1 MTQIVCHRGACRH
14 APENTLPSA
23 EKALALGG
31 SIIELDI
38 RQSRDGVLYVLH
50 DETVDRTTN
59 GAGPIAE
66 LTSAEVDALDAGS
79 WFAPEFAG
87 TRVPRLET
95 YLAALS
101 DRAGFYLEVKQ
112 ADCGAIGHLVR
123 KLGIADQCFTFS
135 FDPAMREGMLKEA
148 PEARRMIQWSRSGS
162 LESVRSDHQAEIVEF
177 HAHDFDPDA
186 VRLCQRAG
194 LQVMLFRDEVDEPRF
209 RQALDLGMDYVNI
222 DFIETFATLRA
233 QHRSAS

>member
-38 RQSRDGVLYVLH
+38 RQSRDGVLYVMH
-50 DETVDRTTN
+50 DETVDRTTD
-59 GAGPIAE
+59 GSGPIAE
-66 LTSAEVDALDAGS
+66 LISAEVDALDAGS

-148 PEARRMIQWSRSGS
+148 PEVRRMIHWSRSGS
-162 LESVRSDHQAEIVEF
+162 VKAVRSDHKAAIVEF
-177 HAHDFDPDA
+177 HAHDFDLDV
-186 VRLCQRAG
+186 VRLCQQGG
-194 LQVMLFRDEVDEPRF
+194 LQVMLFRDEADEPRF
-209 RQALDLGMDYVNI
+209 RQALNLGMDYVNI
-222 DFIETFATLRA
+222 DFVEDFAALRA
-233 QHRSAS
+233 KHKPSL